1 MNKKKTLYYQIYEQ
15 LKKEILSGER
25 KPDSSLPSERELG
38 EIFNVNRNTVRQA
51 LQLLESDNLIYKLS
65 TLGSFVSKNI
75 LKQELSTF
83 YSFYD
88 EIKKM
93 GKTPSSILI
102 DKEIIPIKPELLSIF
117 KLPSS
122 EYLIH
127 IKRLR
132 LVDNVPIMFE
142 NTYLPLKRFPNF
154 DPYLLNEKSMYSIFK
169 NQYDVHFDKATETFT
184 AVLLE
189 NDEILEKLKYSTP
202 STCMLVTRT
211 AYEKNKVIE
220 YTVSYARGDKFEYKV
235 TLNNI

>member
-1 MNKKKTLYYQIYEQ
+1 MSKNNTLYYKIYEH
-15 LKKEILSGER
+15 LKKEIISGER
-25 KPDSSLPSERELG
+25 KPDSALPSERELG

-51 LQLLESDNLIYKLS
+51 LQLLESDNLIYKIS
-65 TLGSFVSKNI
+65 KLGSFVSRNI

-83 YSFYD
+83 YSFSD

-93 GKTPSSILI
+93 GKIPSSILI
-102 DKEIIPIKPELLSIF
+102 DKEIIPITPELSSIF
-117 KLPSS
+117 KLSS
-122 EYLIH
+122 LEKIIH

-142 NTYLPLKRFPNF
+142 NTYLPLGRFKNF
-154 DPYLLNEKSMYSIFK
+154 DPFLLNKKQMYSIFK
-169 NQYDVHFDKATETFT
+169 EKYNVVFDKATETFT

-189 NDEILEKLKYSTP
+189 DNEILEKLKYTSP

-211 AYEKNKVIE
+211 AYEKGKVIE